1 MEKLLFDLS
10 KEGKAFKLLN
20 GTNGAPIPRGRL
32 SNFDFYKA
40 ARIPYSRNHDCRE
53 VSTYGGAH
61 CTDISALFPNFDAD
75 PEDPAAY
82 DFCFTDQMILTT
94 LEAGT
99 KTFFRLGET
108 IENKNKHYTSY
119 PPKDFK
125 KWAVIC
131 EHVIRHYNEGWADG
145 HHLDIEYWE
154 IWNEPDMVIW
164 GSESTWIGTLEQYFD
179 LYEIAAK
186 HLKACFPNIKV
197 GGPASTGWEPFCGQF
212 LEEMQKRN
220 APVDFLSWH
229 NYGVTPD
236 KMINRSKV
244 MRDHMVRCGFEKAE
258 NILNEWNYLKNW
270 EDQFK
275 YSIQSVAGLK
285 GASFALAC
293 ICAAQQCPIDMLMYY
308 DTRPSSRFN
317 GVFDFYSLEPRK
329 CYYSL
334 YWYGMFYDMAKEI
347 PAENEIENIYSL
359 CGVSEKGKVLSTVT
373 YFSDDD
379 NAADKQITLDF
390 GKTGE
395 YEIYLVDNEHNG
407 ELVDTTTDLTFTMKV
422 HSMLLVKEK

>member
-1 MEKLLFDLS
+1 MHPGLCHDIIKIKPTKGESAKEKLLFDLS

-61 CTDISALFPNFDAD
+61 CTDIFALFPDFDAD

-119 PPKDFK
+119 PPKDF
-125 KWAVIC
+125 
-131 EHVIRHYNEGWADG
+131 
-145 HHLDIEYWE
+145 
-154 IWNEPDMVIW
+154 
-164 GSESTWIGTLEQYFD
+164 
-179 LYEIAAK
+179 
-186 HLKACFPNIKV
+186 
-197 GGPASTGWEPFCGQF
+197 
-212 LEEMQKRN
+212 
-220 APVDFLSWH
+220 
-229 NYGVTPD
+229 
-236 KMINRSKV
+236 
-244 MRDHMVRCGFEKAE
+244 EKAE

-270 EDQFK
+270 EDRFK

-293 ICAAQQCPIDMLMYY
+293 ICAAHQCPIDMLMYY
-308 DTRPSSRFN
+308 DTRLSSRFN

-359 CGVSEKGKVLSTVT
+359 CGVSENGKVLSTIT
-373 YFSDDD
+373 YYSDDD
-379 NAADKQITLDF
+379 NAPNKRISLDF